1 METERRIPLFERL
14 QIESQSNCNRA
25 CWFCPRTYD
34 RSGRYLDAGGEPVL
48 HQMPTA
54 KILDLLDQARAMGF
68 RGRVGFHH
76 YSEPLLDKR
85 NVTLARAARER
96 GMEPYLHT
104 NGDAL
109 RKSDRLCAEVRD
121 VYRIIVVGLYDHESD
136 AELEEARAYW
146 RRRLDRKDL
155 GFSPIGPRGVV
166 SGHSIGVPRALVP
179 TDPRMAVPDLT
190 FANGPCHR
198 PLIRLIVQHDGEMC
212 NCCEDLHGDF
222 RLGNVHES
230 SIEELW
236 YSERHVRIAEDLVR
250 GRRESYALCR
260 NCPMPPTGRPAGG
273 EGVRIDFRRYA
284 PRAPAA
290 PGAA

>member
-1 METERRIPLFERL
+1 VETAPRIPLFERL

-34 RSGRYLDAGGEPVL
+34 RSGRYLDANGEPVL
-48 HQMPTA
+48 RHMPTG

-85 NVTLARAARER
+85 NVALARAARER

-109 RKSDRLCAEVRD
+109 GKSDRLCAEVRE

-136 AELEEARAYW
+136 EELEEAKAFW
-146 RRRLDRKDL
+146 RRRLDREDL
-155 GFSPIGPRGVV
+155 GFSPIGPRGVG

-190 FANGPCHR
+190 FANAPCHR

-212 NCCEDLHGDF
+212 NCFEDLHGDF

-250 GRRESYALCR
+250 GHRESYSLCR
-260 NCPMPPTGRPAGG
+260 NCPMPPTGRPSGG
-273 EGVRIDFRRYA
+273 EEVRIDFRRYA
-284 PRAPAA
+284 PEAPATPA
-290 PGAA
+290 SA